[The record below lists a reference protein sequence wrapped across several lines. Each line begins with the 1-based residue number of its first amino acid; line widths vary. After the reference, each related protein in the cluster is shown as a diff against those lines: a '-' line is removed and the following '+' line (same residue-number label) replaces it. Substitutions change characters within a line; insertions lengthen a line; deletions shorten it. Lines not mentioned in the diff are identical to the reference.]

1 MNDGGMTDTQKSAL
15 AEKLAVAEHRLIEG
29 ADEYLQLMDVTTHIM
44 QILATVAWIHYT
56 SSEK

>member
-29 ADEYLQLMDVTTHIM
+29 ADEYLQLMDVTTHVM
-44 QILATVAWIHYT
+44 QILATVA
-56 SSEK
+56 